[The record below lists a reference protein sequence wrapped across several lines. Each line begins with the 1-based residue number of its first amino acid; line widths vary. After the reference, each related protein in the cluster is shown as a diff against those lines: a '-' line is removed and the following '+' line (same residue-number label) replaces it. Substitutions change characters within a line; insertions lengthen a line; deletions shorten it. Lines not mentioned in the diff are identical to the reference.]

1 MHAGIAGDMGVKS
14 CGSWPVL
21 REPSTIPT
29 IASWYPADLSK
40 AQGKQKLFAHPSPQ
54 KLKLLREH
62 ALIEIAISSNRIEGV
77 NNAPSRTLLLTSIS
91 HSCQ

>member
-1 MHAGIAGDMGVKS
+1 MHAGIASDIGAKS

-40 AQGKQKLFAHPSPQ
+40 AQGKGSPKKEIVRSSFASKTQ
-54 KLKLLREH
+54 
-62 ALIEIAISSNRIEGV
+62 ASSRACLN
-77 NNAPSRTLLLTSIS
+77 
-91 HSCQ
+91 